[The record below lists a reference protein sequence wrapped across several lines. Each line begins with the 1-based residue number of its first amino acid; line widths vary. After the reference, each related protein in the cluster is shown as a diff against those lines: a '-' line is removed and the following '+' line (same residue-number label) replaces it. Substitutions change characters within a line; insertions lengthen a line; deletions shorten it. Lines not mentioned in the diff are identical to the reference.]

1 MTQWKLTLSTE
12 RASGTKGKENQRA
25 KESPRAKEKA
35 RANTMRKARVQ
46 ERARRPKSLS
56 EERAEIVAKLDT
68 SGVNAGR
75 KAVEPRN
82 KRTVSENLRKLETST
97 GS

>member
-1 MTQWKLTLSTE
+1 MTQWKLTLSTK
-12 RASGTKGKENQRA
+12 RAPRTKVKENQRA
-25 KESPRAKEKA
+25 KEGPRAKAKA
-35 RANTMRKARVQ
+35 RANTTRKARVQ
-46 ERARRPKSLS
+46 ERARRPRSLS
-56 EERAEIVAKLDT
+56 EERAETVVKPDT

-82 KRTVSENLRKLETST
+82 RRTVSENLRKLETST

>member
-1 MTQWKLTLSTE
+1 MEVDLVHRESF
-12 RASGTKGKENQRA
+12 RDKGKENQRA
-25 KESPRAKEKA
+25 NESPRA
-35 RANTMRKARVQ
+35 RKARVQ